1 MDVMFESRDA
11 QARSLRD
18 QVIRRLR
25 FATRRLGA
33 LVPQAR
39 VLLEDVNG
47 PRGGID
53 KQCRIELRG
62 PRLGHLTV
70 SAEAD
75 SWQRAFEQALAR
87 ISRALGEHWQR
98 LRELPRA
105 SRRRPAERDRDR
117 EPARADLD

>member
-1 MDVMFESRDA
+1 MDVLFESRHA
-11 QARSLRD
+11 EARSLRD

-25 FATRRLGA
+25 FSTRRLGA

-39 VLLEDVNG
+39 ILLEDANG

-70 SAEAD
+70 QAEAD
-75 SWQRAFEQALAR
+75 TWQRAFEQALAR
-87 ISRALGEHWQR
+87 ISRALASHWQR
-98 LRELPRA
+98 LRELPRSA
-105 SRRRPAERDRDR
+105 RRRLPASSDPGE
-117 EPARADLD
+117 